1 MVADDN
7 IIPFGESKRPIEAAA
22 EGSNQVVVK
31 RAAKARRILICNAKG
46 GCGKTTLATNLAS
59 FYARL
64 EKPVALMDHDKQGST
79 MRWLQ
84 LRPYDQAKIHGVSA
98 HDRNGSVTRSWL
110 LKAPPGNAERVIIDS
125 PAGVAGTQLI
135 ELLRD
140 VDVVIVPVLPSP
152 IDIHVAS
159 DYIHHI
165 LELKKQY
172 GFTARIGAVANRVK
186 ENTLGYKTLQRFLK
200 DLEIPF
206 ITTLR
211 DTQNYVKAA
220 KTGIGIHE
228 MDSRTVAKD
237 KEQWIALLTWIEK
250 GLKEG

>member
-1 MVADDN
+1 MVAKDN
-7 IIPFGESKRPIEAAA
+7 IVSFGESRKLVDGLPENR
-22 EGSNQVVVK
+22 NQVVVK
-31 RAAKARRILICNAKG
+31 QATRVRRILICNSKG
-46 GCGKTTLATNLAS
+46 GCGKTTIATNLAS

-84 LRPYDQAKIHGVSA
+84 LRQYDQAKIHGVSA

-125 PAGVAGTQLI
+125 PAGIAGTQLI

-140 VDVVIVPVLPSP
+140 VDVIIVPVLPSP

-159 DYIHHI
+159 DYIQHI

-172 GFTARIGAVANRVK
+172 GFKARIGAVANRVK
-186 ENTLGYKTLQRFLK
+186 ENTLGYRTLQKFLR
-200 DLEIPF
+200 DLDIPF

-220 KTGIGIHE
+220 KSGIGIHE
-228 MDSRTVAKD
+228 MDSRAVAKD
-237 KEQWIALLTWIEK
+237 KEQWIALLTWVEK
-250 GLKEG
+250 GLKEE